1 MYYRVS
7 LRFLIVTLL
16 ASLAALSVIS
26 AIESPASHA
35 QSPPPAQTK
44 RCKISFPLPN
54 PSDLGPRKFEK
65 LLNSFLDQGCY
76 RSWVAD
82 SQIRNTG
89 PFINGA
95 SLGTHNAVKVFYSPE
110 VWNWLKHKNR
120 EGEIPDGAIIV
131 KEMFPSPA
139 KEGSKLSAWTIMVKD
154 RKGSY
159 DGWYWS
165 FQAPGYA
172 AENPEL
178 DYPDSGFG
186 LYCLRCHASAE
197 KESTFSTVKNV
208 EGDPISFFISAPT
221 MQPLPPPTKDQH
233 EQVANTKEIRGGP
246 FGTARKTPEPNFVNL
261 FKGLPLVPLPKVK
274 RFPGESLDHVISG
287 PGGPKGF
294 LTSSQCLG
302 CHSASKENMAFSF
315 ASGTQPAQMPQ
326 LPQLTQPPINLSPYT
341 EWRASMMGLAGRD
354 PIFHAQLESE
364 KTMRP
369 TQAGFLDN
377 TCYRCH
383 GVMGQRQIES
393 DKQQPF
399 EHSMVYALPNDAD
412 GKYGALARDGVSCD
426 VCHRISKEQLGAPET
441 FTGKFKI
448 DLPNVV
454 NGPYDQLITLPMKNA
469 TGITPGFG
477 AHIKSAAL
485 CGSCHTV
492 ILPVFD
498 NNGNPVKDKNGKP
511 KEFHEQMTY
520 PEWQNSVYQNERQ
533 PINQSAARTCQDCHM
548 QRQFLGQPLVFRSA
562 NIEDINYPYT
572 DYRLRDKD
580 ITVRVRDQYSRHT
593 LLGINQFGLM
603 LFEQFP
609 DILGIRTADYMYGEA
624 VPGLLTAQSSGYDM
638 ARRETATIDVAA
650 LTKSDN
656 SLEATVSVQNLAG
669 HGFPSGVGFRRAFL
683 TFEVLDGE
691 GKVIWASGRTNRA
704 GAIVRGLTDDVL
716 PTEFFYDPVKNK
728 QVFQPH
734 YEVIT
739 DQSEVQIYEEV
750 IADPQGKITTSFVG
764 LDQVLKNN
772 RLLPKG
778 WRLDGP
784 FGEFTRPHGD
794 AERDP
799 EYINKSGATGA
810 DRITYRIPLDD
821 RTRSAV
827 SVRVTLNYQA
837 IPPSYL
843 KDRFTIGKGAETQR
857 LAYLT
862 SHLNVEKTP
871 IDGWRLPIATAT
883 RRVGQR

>member
-1 MYYRVS
+1 MISRVI
-7 LRFLIVTLL
+7 LRLILVTVLAVFAAFLV
-16 ASLAALSVIS
+16 AS
-26 AIESPASHA
+26 AIDSQPSHA
-35 QSPPPAQTK
+35 QSPTPAK
-44 RCKISFPLPN
+44 RCEIAFPLPR
-54 PSDLGPRKFEK
+54 PSDIGTKKFEK
-65 LLNSFLDQGCY
+65 LLYSFLDQGCY
-76 RSWVAD
+76 QSWVTD

-95 SLGTHNAVKVFYSPE
+95 SFGTHNAVKVFYSPE
-110 VWNWLKHKNR
+110 VWDWLKHKNR
-120 EGEIPDGAIIV
+120 EGTIPDGAIIV

-154 RKGSY
+154 KRGSY

-172 AENPEL
+172 SENPDL

-221 MQPLPPPTKDQH
+221 MQPLAPPTKDEHQ
-233 EQVANTKEIRGGP
+233 QVANTKQIRGGP
-246 FGTARKTPEPNFVNL
+246 FGTARKTPEPNFLSL
-261 FKGLPLVPLPKVK
+261 FKGLPLVSLPQVK
-274 RFPGESLDHVISG
+274 PFPGESLDHVTSG
-287 PGGPKGF
+287 PNGPTGF

-302 CHSASKENMAFSF
+302 CHSASKDNMAFLF
-315 ASGTQPAQMPQ
+315 AGGSQPGPAPQ
-326 LPQLTQPPINLSPYT
+326 FQQPPINLSPYT

-369 TQAGFLDN
+369 AQAGFFDN

-393 DKQQPF
+393 DKQRPF

-426 VCHRISKEQLGAPET
+426 VCHRISKEDLGATNT
-441 FTGKFKI
+441 FTGKFKL
-448 DLPNVV
+448 DPANVV
-454 NGPYDQLITLPMKNA
+454 NGPYDKLITLPMKNA

-477 AHIKSAAL
+477 AHIKTSAL

-498 NNGNPVKDKNGKP
+498 QNGRQVKDQNGKP

-520 PEWQNSVYQNERQ
+520 PEWQNSVYQDERE
-533 PINQSAARTCQDCHM
+533 PINHASARTCQDCHM

-562 NIEDINYPYT
+562 NIEDTNYPFT
-572 DYRLRDKD
+572 DYRLPDKE

-624 VPGLLTAQSSGYDM
+624 VPGLLTAQASGYDL
-638 ARRETATIDVAA
+638 ARRETATIEVASLA
-650 LTKSDN
+650 KSDKA
-656 SLEATVSVQNLAG
+656 LEATVSVQNLAG
-669 HGFPSGVGFRRAFL
+669 HGFPSGVGFRRAWL
-683 TFEVLDGE
+683 TFEVLDE
-691 GKVIWASGRTNRA
+691 DGKVIWASGRTNIA
-704 GAIVRGLTDDVL
+704 GAIVKGLSEDVL
-716 PTEFFYDPVKNK
+716 PTEFFYDETKRK

-739 DQSEVQIYEEV
+739 DEGQVQIYEEV

-778 WRLDGP
+778 WRIDGP

-794 AERDP
+794 AEHDP
-799 EYINKSGATGA
+799 EYINKSGASGA
-810 DRITYRIPLDD
+810 DRIVYRVPLDE
-821 RTRSAV
+821 RTRGAV

-871 IDGWRLPIATAT
+871 IDGWKLPIVSAT
-883 RRVGQR
+883 RRLGDK